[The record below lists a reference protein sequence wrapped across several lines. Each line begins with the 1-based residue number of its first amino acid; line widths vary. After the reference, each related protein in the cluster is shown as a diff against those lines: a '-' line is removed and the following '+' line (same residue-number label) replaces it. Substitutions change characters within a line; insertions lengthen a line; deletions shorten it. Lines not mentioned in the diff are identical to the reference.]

1 MMNNRIKPEVR
12 LQMRKAN
19 LERRYERSRQRLEDN
34 VDYFRSNVV
43 SVAGRQVV
51 ESLENSNPL
60 VARILRSVLPGQSSE
75 STRSS
80 YRAASSR
87 KSSFWS
93 NFSGGILP
101 FLMDM
106 GKRRILSFGLRR
118 TGGILRFVLKS
129 ILKLI

>member
-1 MMNNRIKPEVR
+1 MNNRIKPEVR

-19 LERRYERSRQRLEDN
+19 LERRYERSRQRLEEN

-51 ESLENSNPL
+51 ESLEDSSPI
-60 VARILRSVLPGQSSE
+60 VARILRSVLPGQRGE
-75 STRSS
+75 ST
-80 YRAASSR
+80 ASSSR
-87 KSSFWS
+87 RTSTGKSSFWS
-93 NFSGGILP
+93 NLSGGILP

-118 TGGILRFVLKS
+118 TGGILRFLLKG

>member
-1 MMNNRIKPEVR
+1 MNNRIKPEVR

-19 LERRYERSRQRLEDN
+19 LERRYERSRQRLEEN
-34 VDYFRSNVV
+34 VDYCRSNVV

-51 ESLENSNPL
+51 ESLEDSSPI
-60 VARILRSVLPGQSSE
+60 VARILRSVLPGQRGE
-75 STRSS
+75 ST
-80 YRAASSR
+80 ASSSR
-87 KSSFWS
+87 RTSTGKSSFWS
-93 NFSGGILP
+93 NLSGGILP

-118 TGGILRFVLKS
+118 TGGILRFLLKG

>member
-1 MMNNRIKPEVR
+1 MNNRIKPEVR
-12 LQMRKAN
+12 LQMRKAS
-19 LERRYERSRQRLEDN
+19 LERRYERSRQRLEEN

-51 ESLENSNPL
+51 ESLEDSSPI
-60 VARILRSVLPGQSSE
+60 VARILRSVLPGLHGE
-75 STRSS
+75 STVS
-80 YRAASSR
+80 SSR
-87 KSSFWS
+87 RTSTGKSSFWS
-93 NFSGGILP
+93 NLSGGILP

-118 TGGILRFVLKS
+118 TGGILRFLLKG